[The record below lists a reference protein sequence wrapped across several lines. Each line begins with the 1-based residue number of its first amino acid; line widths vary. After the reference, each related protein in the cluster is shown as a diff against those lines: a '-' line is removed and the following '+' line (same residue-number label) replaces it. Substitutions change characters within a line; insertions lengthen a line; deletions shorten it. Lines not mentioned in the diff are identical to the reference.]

1 MLPYLP
7 LFLSRQG
14 VLLNVASKKI
24 SKKNLTNSII
34 TLYISIS
41 HEGEAPM

>member
-14 VLLNVASKKI
+14 VLLNVASKK
-24 SKKNLTNSII
+24 NLTNSII
-34 TLYISIS
+34 TVYISIS

>member
-14 VLLNVASKKI
+14 FLLNVA

-34 TLYISIS
+34 TVYISIS